1 MSQDDFIIKIWIKH
15 IIIFY
20 TRLLFYKIS
29 ISHKPNTSITQKY
42 LQYLS
47 IITENLQRIKKSLK
61 CKQRLYIKF
70 QENRNSK
77 NELEYRNYN
86 KLFESIEKCAKINYI
101 LSLIRIKIILKNL
114 DVIKGAIGEKRS
126 NNQNV
131 YTKKSY

>member
-20 TRLLFYKIS
+20 TSLLFYKIS

-101 LSLIRIKIILKNL
+101 LSLILTHKN
-114 DVIKGAIGEKRS
+114 
-126 NNQNV
+126 NF
-131 YTKKSY
+131 KKPGCN